1 MDIVWDTQEVELNSW
16 SNSDGDW
23 DTAVA
28 LAAFPFAAG
37 WPYVLEI
44 QAGQSGYT
52 VSVNGIEQTSFDY
65 QYDPA
70 TVDAV
75 RASGAHRCRVQYGSG
90 DSVLSTP
97 IVYYDADGAI
107 VYYDADGAYSCTDD
121 VVCSVGAS
129 PWQWKPEAELISACD
144 ADPMCPGYT
153 IESVRNP
160 GHTPAGRICTSVTL
174 GNNDQYKTCF
184 RGARAALLQ
193 MLGAREFLGS
203 HYLKHTYQRI

>member
-1 MDIVWDTQEVELNSW
+1 VDIVWDTQEVELNSW

-23 DTAVA
+23 DTPVA

-90 DSVLSTP
+90 DSV
-97 IVYYDADGAI
+97 D
-107 VYYDADGAYSCTDD
+107 DADGAYTCTDD
-121 VVCSVGAS
+121 VACSLGAVG
-129 PWQWKPEAELISACD
+129 WEPEEELISACD
-144 ADPMCPGYT
+144 ADPMCPGYAMRGCGSST
-153 IESVRNP
+153 SP
-160 GHTPAGRICTSVTL
+160 GATCTGGRICMAVTL
-174 GNNDQYKTCF
+174 GNSDDYKTCF

-193 MLGAREFLGS
+193 ILGAHEFLENHQIS
-203 HYLKHTYQRI
+203 KAH

>member
-1 MDIVWDTQEVELNSW
+1 MAIAWDTQEVELNSW

-23 DTAVA
+23 DTPVA

-70 TVDAV
+70 TVDTV

-90 DSVLSTP
+90 DSV
-97 IVYYDADGAI
+97 D
-107 VYYDADGAYSCTDD
+107 DADGAYTCTDD
-121 VVCSVGAS
+121 VF
-129 PWQWKPEAELISACD
+129 
-144 ADPMCPGYT
+144 
-153 IESVRNP
+153 
-160 GHTPAGRICTSVTL
+160 
-174 GNNDQYKTCF
+174 CF

-193 MLGAREFLGS
+193 MLGALISCMIHIIRSSGRCASDNDSQETRARTVRRQQPFADRLAECAIGSQRTFCTADMSVPPPRFSTSTSRTKHFL
-203 HYLKHTYQRI
+203 HRIHPGVSGACGPILTRC